1 MNFYYLHQIK
11 HETCMHEEGMNI
23 KRHLRERKKKE
34 KKRKRN
40 AFTE

>member
-23 KRHLRERKKKE
+23 KKKTFKRRKE
-34 KKRKRN
+34 KMQAN
-40 AFTE
+40 L